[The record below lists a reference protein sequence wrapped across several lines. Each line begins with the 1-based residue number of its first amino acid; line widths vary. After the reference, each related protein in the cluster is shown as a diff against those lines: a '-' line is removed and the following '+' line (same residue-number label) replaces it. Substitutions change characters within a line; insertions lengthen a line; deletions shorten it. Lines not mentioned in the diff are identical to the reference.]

1 MNLKNVL
8 FDFLRPFGITNNYTG
23 CSQLIRAIQ
32 IVLEK
37 TDDIQAVHKQI
48 YAVIAKEYDLQ
59 PRSVE
64 SNIRTLSDIAWKNDP
79 ARLVQIAGYPLDNR
93 PSAVQFIEIFP
104 TTYRETTWKK
114 ESSLD
119 LYNQNRLTTSLDPW
133 AAALAAAALFVSEML
148 NMVCLD
154 GSWVCRDGRL

>member
-1 MNLKNVL
+1 MMIPGSLLWMLQRRYVSLNLKNVL
-8 FDFLRPFGITNNYTG
+8 FDLLRPFEITNNYTG

-93 PSAVQFIEIFP
+93 PSALKFIEIFSNYIQRNYP
-104 TTYRETTWKK
+104 EERI
-114 ESSLD
+114 
-119 LYNQNRLTTSLDPW
+119 LT
-133 AAALAAAALFVSEML
+133 
-148 NMVCLD
+148 
-154 GSWVCRDGRL
+154 